1 MTFKRTCKAMLKDE
15 NYVDA
20 LAYFANKLMKASDI
34 ETEYDRIDEKLW
46 DLAVRAD
53 DTMEDATDN
62 ALRIITALRIAV
74 DDIIFSEEDF

>member
-1 MTFKRTCKAMLKDE
+1 MTFKRTCKAMLKEE

-20 LAYFANKLMKASDI
+20 LAYFANRLMKASDI
-34 ETEYDRIDEKLW
+34 ETEYERIDEKLW

-53 DTMEDATDN
+53 DTIEEATDN

-74 DDIIFSEEDF
+74 DSVVF